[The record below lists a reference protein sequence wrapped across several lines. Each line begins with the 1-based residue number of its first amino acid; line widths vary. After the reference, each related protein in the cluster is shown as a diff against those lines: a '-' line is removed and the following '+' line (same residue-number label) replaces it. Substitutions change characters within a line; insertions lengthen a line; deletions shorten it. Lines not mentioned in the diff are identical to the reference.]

1 MDTKWIKFKYSS
13 LNKFLCALLAAVLAG
28 LCCVSSVTVLRHISY
43 FGGDGLINNNKV
55 GYINT
60 LDFAI
65 ALNEDLVTIID
76 DVSHNTNQAAYDAA
90 KEATV
95 SLAVSF
101 VNYSRSYL
109 EDYKDQINTYYMW
122 ENGYTNTYTEYPQL
136 DIPYAAEN
144 YSVYAIQFDEYED
157 YFYFEMDV
165 QDEALASQI
174 SFDSTDIFSKSE
186 EELTSSAT
194 PFITITA
201 TPLQTPVNPPRW
213 GLKTSGITRNLP
225 TAPLQP
231 MWRTRQRS

>member
-43 FGGDGLINNNKV
+43 FGGDGLINNNTV

-60 LDFAI
+60 SDFAV
-65 ALNEDLVTIID
+65 ALNGDLVTIID

-109 EDYKDQINTYYMW
+109 EDYKDQISAYSMW
-122 ENGYTNTYTEYPQL
+122 ENGYTNTYAEYPQL

-144 YSVYAIQFDEYED
+144 YSVYALQFDEYED

-165 QDEALASQI
+165 QDEILASQI

-186 EELTSSAT
+186 EELTNLFNTQFGNTIGSDRGK
-194 PFITITA
+194 PGNLQFIFQA
-201 TPLQTPVNPPRW
+201 CENLRCRRVNGCAGR
-213 GLKTSGITRNLP
+213 GNED
-225 TAPLQP
+225 
-231 MWRTRQRS
+231 